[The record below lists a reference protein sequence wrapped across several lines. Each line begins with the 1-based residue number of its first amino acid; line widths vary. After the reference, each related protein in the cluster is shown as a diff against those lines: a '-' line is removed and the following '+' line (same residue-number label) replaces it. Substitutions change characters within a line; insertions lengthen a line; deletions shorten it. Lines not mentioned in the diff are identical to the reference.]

1 VARPQSALKNL
12 SITGGALLALLLIAG
27 FVWMVRGLMA
37 SKNDKPERAV
47 QTVTVIRPPPPPPE
61 QPPPPPPE
69 KVEQPVPQDQ
79 PKPNPDDPPPA
90 PAPQLG
96 VDAAGTAGSDAFGL
110 AARSGGS
117 DLVGG
122 TGTAIFAWYT
132 SKLKDAL
139 VDCLSSDPK
148 LRGRKFTGQVRLRLD
163 PTGQVKDAQL
173 VGTTGNHDVD
183 GQIAA
188 DALGCRVAEPPLELP
203 QPLTLQVVSRS

>member
-1 VARPQSALKNL
+1 M
-12 SITGGALLALLLIAG
+12 IH
-27 FVWMVRGLMA
+27 GLMG
-37 SKNDKPERAV
+37 SRDDKPARTV
-47 QTVTVIRPPPPPPE
+47 QNITVIRPPPPPPE

-69 KVEQPVPQDQ
+69 KVEQPIPQDQ
-79 PKPNPDDPPPA
+79 PKPDPDDPPPA

-110 AARSGGS
+110 AARSGGA

-148 LRGRKFTGQVRLRLD
+148 LRGKKFAGQVRLKLD
-163 PTGQVKDAQL
+163 PNGQVKDAHL
-173 VGTTGNHDVD
+173 VGTTGNRDVD
-183 GQIAA
+183 GQIAS
-188 DALGCRVAEPPLELP
+188 DALACRVAEPPLELP
-203 QPLTLQVVSRS
+203 QPLTLQVISRS